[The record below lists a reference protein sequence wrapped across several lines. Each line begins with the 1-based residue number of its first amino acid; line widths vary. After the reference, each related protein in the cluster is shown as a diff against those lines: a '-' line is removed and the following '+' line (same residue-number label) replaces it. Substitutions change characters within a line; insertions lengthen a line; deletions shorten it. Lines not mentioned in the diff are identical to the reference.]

1 MSTEVDEALQ
11 ARLDAS
17 RFRLGMLLRQSGVG
31 DAKVLATIIDQVPRE
46 QFVNRAFVDQSYDN
60 VALPAG
66 EGQTISAPE
75 IVWQMTSALDV
86 QSDHRVL
93 EIGTGSGYQAAI
105 LSQLAKAV
113 FTIERFERLALSA
126 KERLASLGIR
136 NVQQF
141 VGDGTYGLSHQ
152 APFDRI
158 MLTAAPEVIPAGL
171 FDQLKVGGVLVAPV
185 GKQGEAQH
193 LVRCI
198 KTDQEIA
205 TDVLGKV
212 KFVPLVATM
221 PQA

>member
-1 MSTEVDEALQ
+1 
-11 ARLDAS
+11 
-17 RFRLGMLLRQSGVG
+17 
-31 DAKVLATIIDQVPRE
+31 
-46 QFVNRAFVDQSYDN
+46 
-60 VALPAG
+60 
-66 EGQTISAPE
+66 
-75 IVWQMTSALDV
+75 
-86 QSDHRVL
+86 
-93 EIGTGSGYQAAI
+93 
-105 LSQLAKAV
+105 
-113 FTIERFERLALSA
+113 
-126 KERLASLGIR
+126 
-136 NVQQF
+136 
-141 VGDGTYGLSHQ
+141 
-152 APFDRI
+152 

>member
-141 VGDGTYGLSHQ
+141 VGDGTHGLSHQ

>member
-126 KERLASLGIR
+126 KERLASLGIW